1 MPKTLTPMQKW
12 IVALVLLAIGA
23 AWQVGLR
30 AFTPAGATDAERI
43 AEIAAAKVA
52 EQTACILDQL
62 ADHRLENAA
71 AHRSDAVDHGYA
83 LEEKGVE
90 ADPRRV
96 EQLVNPKACA
106 IFLDQE

>member
-12 IVALVLLAIGA
+12 IVALVLLAILAG
-23 AWQVGLR
+23 WQVGLR
-30 AFTPAGATDAERI
+30 AFTPQSTVTDE
-43 AEIAAAKVA
+43 AAAILNREAV
-52 EQTACILDQL
+52 ACILDQL

-71 AHRSDAVDHGYA
+71 AHRSDAVDHSYT

-96 EQLVNPKACA
+96 EQLVNPEACKT
-106 IFLDQE
+106 FLKQSE